1 MTFSDELRVWIEN
14 HFGKQIVSKSDAQE
28 LRNLIL
34 GKQKEYLSE
43 STIRRF
49 FHLIPS
55 GKTSRTTLDIFSRY
69 VGFSSYTQF
78 CDFCQNLSKEVVHSN
93 VDKVVLTGFSSKKT
107 ISIFE
112 INLIVNRIIQILKNR
127 DIDIL
132 EAYFNN
138 NALFELIIANK
149 SISDLFAQT
158 LGPYFTYEYSQ
169 LDFIRLLNT
178 KHFIQLILNHYVD
191 VNNKGLEKYYQWLLV
206 NSKSPEQKFFSASIL
221 AINSILNNQ
230 WEAAKGYYGKIVRPH
245 DLLAPP
251 LEGRIALLDW
261 IFSNDFEA
269 LIEHARKFKSE
280 IIYFSLDIIPY
291 LIVTN
296 NKEYLQQW
304 FFHFP
309 DMKENDISWVEKDLM
324 YIMQI
329 AKFIATE
336 KTADL
341 KKILKQE
348 KIYLKSDSLL
358 ALAIK
363 ITEEVYLLKE

>member
-1 MTFSDELRVWIEN
+1 MVFSDELRVWIEN
-14 HFGKQIVSKSDAQE
+14 RFGKQITSKSDAQE
-28 LRNLIL
+28 LRDLIL
-34 GKQKEYLSE
+34 NVQKEYLSE

-158 LGPYFTYEYSQ
+158 LGPYFTYEYS
-169 LDFIRLLNT
+169 
-178 KHFIQLILNHYVD
+178 H
-191 VNNKGLEKYYQWLLV
+191 
-206 NSKSPEQKFFSASIL
+206 
-221 AINSILNNQ
+221 
-230 WEAAKGYYGKIVRPH
+230 
-245 DLLAPP
+245 
-251 LEGRIALLDW
+251 
-261 IFSNDFEA
+261 
-269 LIEHARKFKSE
+269 
-280 IIYFSLDIIPY
+280 
-291 LIVTN
+291 
-296 NKEYLQQW
+296 
-304 FFHFP
+304 
-309 DMKENDISWVEKDLM
+309 
-324 YIMQI
+324 
-329 AKFIATE
+329 
-336 KTADL
+336 
-341 KKILKQE
+341 
-348 KIYLKSDSLL
+348 
-358 ALAIK
+358 
-363 ITEEVYLLKE
+363 